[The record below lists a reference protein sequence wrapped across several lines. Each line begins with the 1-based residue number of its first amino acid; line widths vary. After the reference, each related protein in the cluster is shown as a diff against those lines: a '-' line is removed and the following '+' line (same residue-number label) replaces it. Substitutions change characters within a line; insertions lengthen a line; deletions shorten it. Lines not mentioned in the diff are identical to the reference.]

1 MAAGSTAGETD
12 GIGIGD
18 VFESVNESVASSAS
32 GWAAA
37 AERAPRRRASS
48 GDVMR
53 GCAHRTMARVARLHS
68 DASAAPG

>member
-18 VFESVNESVASSAS
+18 VFESVNGSVAS
-32 GWAAA
+32 GVWAA

-53 GCAHRTMARVARLHS
+53 GCAHRTMARVARPHS